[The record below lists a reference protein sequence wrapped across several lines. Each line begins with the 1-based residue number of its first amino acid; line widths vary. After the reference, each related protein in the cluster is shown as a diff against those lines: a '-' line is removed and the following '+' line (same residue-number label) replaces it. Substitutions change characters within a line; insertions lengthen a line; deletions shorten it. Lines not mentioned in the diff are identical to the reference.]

1 MTPATTESAS
11 QTTSNMSVIKA
22 DSINKTYKDATEP
35 ALDGFY
41 LSIPSASF
49 YGLLGPNGA
58 GKTTAISILTGLLA
72 ADSGEVTILGYSLKD
87 EKTTIQQK
95 IGFVPQDLAIYE
107 KMTGYENLKFFARL
121 YGLSGALLAERI
133 SECLEFTRLTDR
145 ASRLVSSYSGGMK
158 RRLNL
163 AAAMLHNPKILFLDE
178 PTVGID
184 AQSRQ
189 LIHERLTEIN
199 HSGTTI
205 IYTTHY
211 MEEAQ
216 DLCSHVAIIDKGNI
230 IQEGTTE
237 ELTTGQGYTNLNDL
251 FFAITGKQLRDE

>member
-1 MTPATTESAS
+1 MTPTTTEAAN
-11 QTTSNMSVIKA
+11 QNPSNRPAIEA
-22 DSINKTYKDATEP
+22 DSIEKTYKGGSEP
-35 ALDGFY
+35 ALDGFS
-41 LSIPSASF
+41 LTIPTSTF

-72 ADSGEVTILGYSLKD
+72 ADSGEVTILGHNLKN
-87 EKTTIQQK
+87 EKAAIQQK

-107 KMTGYENLKFFARL
+107 KLTGYENLSFFARL

-133 SECLEFTRLTDR
+133 SECLEFTRLTDQ

-163 AAAMLHNPKILFLDE
+163 AAAMLHDPKILFLDE

-189 LIHERLTEIN
+189 LIHERLTGIN

-216 DLCSHVAIIDKGNI
+216 DLCSHVAIIDRGSI
-230 IQEGTTE
+230 IKEGTIE
-237 ELTTGQGYTNLNDL
+237 ELTSGQGYSNLNDL